1 MEARRDNLFLDSLL
15 ITLLGLGVAAVA
27 WGLLVSPMVPGN
39 PRVSLW
45 ATAKDDWWYLTNR
58 GWADMAQHINET
70 WLGLVQRHYAAW
82 LMGATLPGAAVVGGI
97 LAIARRGPWS
107 LAHGV
112 IGWAIGGLLAFL
124 AGVGLTQLG
133 DPPSIPAQLLGMP
146 IASVVGCWA
155 VTLLGARSLP
165 DTSTLRG
172 TRIEVLPADS
182 SAAVKRAVRQGAVA
196 FGGVVLKP
204 VDEVSHFLAAG
215 VTRTGKSLA
224 LREMIFAALARG
236 NRVFVA
242 DPDGG
247 AMKHFYTHD
256 DIIMNPYDA
265 RSVKWD
271 MFLEIEGPAD
281 YANLAA
287 TLLPLSGSTES
298 AQWENWAQDIFAVCV
313 RNWHENDLGTTD
325 EFTDMMAS
333 ASNEQLEVLCRGIE
347 AARVFKPG
355 MEKILGGILQ
365 TLSGVII
372 DLRLIA
378 AGTGKPFSV
387 RQWVRE
393 GKGSLWAP
401 YMVTQITTL
410 RRMVSWWTSLAVAE
424 VMSMGES
431 ETRRMWFVVDEL
443 DALGPITDLDRAIVR
458 GGKFGVC
465 VALGLQTIAQVEG
478 TYGKTMAAAIVEN
491 CDNKLFLRC
500 NPSMGGGTAKF
511 ASDMIGES
519 EIGRVET
526 SNTQTEGTHGSSSSS
541 MNVRRQVER
550 AVLPSEMT
558 QLPKREGYLKI
569 QSDPVWKRVRIAI
582 TAYPTVIAPFVPIK
596 LAGKN
601 AKGRSRA
608 AE

>member
-1 MEARRDNLFLDSLL
+1 LEARRNNLFLDSIL
-15 ITLLGLGVAAVA
+15 ITALGIGASMLA
-27 WGLLVSPMVPGN
+27 WGLVVAPFIPGE
-39 PRVSLW
+39 PRMSLW
-45 ATAKDDWWYLTNR
+45 LMLRDDWWYFR
-58 GWADMAQHINET
+58 HEGWASLTEQVNAT
-70 WLGLVQRHYAAW
+70 WPILIQRYFPFW
-82 LMGATLPGAAVVGGI
+82 IWVATLADAILVGALIA
-97 LAIARRGPWS
+97 LARRSPWS

-112 IGWAIGGLLAFL
+112 IGWASGGALAVL
-124 AGVGLTQLG
+124 AGIGLTQLG
-133 DPPSIPAQLLGMP
+133 DPPSLVARLFGAPFAAVI
-146 IASVVGCWA
+146 GCW
-155 VTLLGARSLP
+155 VMTLFGARSLP

-172 TRIEVLPADS
+172 TRIEVLPAES

-224 LREMIFAALARG
+224 LREVIFAALARG

-247 AMKHFYTHD
+247 AMKHFYTQG
-256 DIIMNPYDA
+256 DIILNPYDA

-271 MFLEIEGPAD
+271 IFLEIEGPAD

-287 TLLPLSGSTES
+287 TLLPLSGVAES
-298 AQWENWAQDIFAVCV
+298 AQWEKWAQDIFAVCV

-333 ASNEQLEVLCRGIE
+333 ASNEQLEVLCRGME

-355 MEKILGGILQ
+355 MEKTLGGILQ
-365 TLSGVII
+365 TLSVVIK
-372 DLRLIA
+372 DLRFIA
-378 AGTGKPFSV
+378 GGTGKPFSV

-393 GKGSLWAP
+393 GKGSLWAT

-410 RRMVSWWTSLAVAE
+410 HRMVSWWTSLAVAE

-431 ETRRMWFVVDEL
+431 EIRRMWFIVDEL

-478 TYGKTMAAAIVEN
+478 TYGKTTAAAIIEN

-500 NPSMGGGTAKF
+500 NPSIGGGTAQF

-526 SNTQTEGTHGSSSSS
+526 SSTQTEGKNGSSSNS
-541 MNVRRQVER
+541 MNVRRQVQK

-582 TAYPTVIAPFVPIK
+582 TDYPTVVPPFVPIK
-596 LAGKN
+596 RAGRN
-601 AKGRSRA
+601 AGDQLRA